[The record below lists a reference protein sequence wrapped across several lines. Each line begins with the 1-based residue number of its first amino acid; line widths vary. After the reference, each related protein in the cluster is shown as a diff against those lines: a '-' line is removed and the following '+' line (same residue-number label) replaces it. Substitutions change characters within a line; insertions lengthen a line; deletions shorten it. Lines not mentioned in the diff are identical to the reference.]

1 MFNTFVSSVLAPF
14 VVAVLSYLNDVLR
27 VMKVVSGSMIAGLT
41 EATAYC
47 LRLVTILAFVDSVKV
62 VPDFALIEIKTLPYS
77 GVAAS
82 SPP

>member
-1 MFNTFVSSVLAPF
+1 MSSVK
-14 VVAVLSYLNDVLR
+14 NI
-27 VMKVVSGSMIAGLT
+27 VSGSIIVGLT
-41 EATAYC
+41 EATANC
-47 LRLVTILAFVDSVKV
+47 LRLWTILFFVDSVKL

>member
-1 MFNTFVSSVLAPF
+1 M
-14 VVAVLSYLNDVLR
+14 
-27 VMKVVSGSMIAGLT
+27 GLI

-47 LRLVTILAFVDSVKV
+47 LRLVTILAFVDSVRLL
-62 VPDFALIEIKTLPYS
+62 PDLALIEIKTLPYS